1 MRYLPHTPQEIASM
15 LATIGVPSVDALFE
29 PIPSAVQ
36 LGRPLAIPSGLDEA
50 SLMTHLAELSHK
62 NPAATMLSFLG
73 AGIYEHHVPPAVDQL
88 LLRSEF
94 YTAYTPYQA
103 EVAQGTL
110 QTIFE
115 FQTIVSE
122 LLGLPVANASMYDG
136 ASATAEAV
144 LMARRLTKR
153 SRVLVS
159 EGVHPEYAE
168 TVRTYVQGLPGGA
181 SHIETLPIAGDGAID
196 RARVETA
203 LKGEPVACI
212 VVGYPTFFG
221 TVVDLRALAE
231 LAHANGALLV
241 TVTMEPY
248 ALALI
253 EPPGTLGAD
262 IAVGEAQALGLPPQN
277 GGPGCGIFACRDG
290 RDYLQQ
296 IPGRLCGETVDKNGE
311 RGYVLTLSTREQ
323 HIRRERAT
331 SNICTNHALCAL
343 AVTIRACLLGKQGF
357 IAVAK
362 QCLAKAEYAKKAVLA
377 AGGWEMPYAAATFN
391 EFVLRRQ
398 AGPVA
403 PVLARLAKQGIL
415 AGVDMGRWNDAWSRD
430 LLVCVTER
438 HSKADIDRLV
448 SALASGVASTSH

>member
-1 MRYLPHTPQEIASM
+1 M
-15 LATIGVPSVDALFE
+15 LAAIGVPDVDALFE
-29 PIPSAVQ
+29 PIPKAVQ
-36 LGRPLAIPSGLDEA
+36 LGRSLAIPGGLDEA
-50 SLMTHLAELSHK
+50 SLMTHIAELADK
-62 NPAATMLSFLG
+62 NRAATMLSFQG

-122 LLGLPVANASMYDG
+122 LFGLPVANASMYDG
-136 ASATAEAV
+136 ASAAAEAV
-144 LMARRLTKR
+144 LMARRLTRR

-168 TVRTYVQGLPGGA
+168 TVRTYVQGLPGGSA
-181 SHIETLPIAGDGAID
+181 QIETVPLGDDG
-196 RARVETA
+196 TA
-203 LKGEPVACI
+203 DTAAFLAKHMDDVACV
-212 VVGYPTFFG
+212 VVGYPSFQG
-221 TVVDLRALAE
+221 TVADLRALADVV
-231 LAHANGALLV
+231 HAKGALLV

-248 ALALI
+248 ALALL
-253 EPPGTLGAD
+253 EPPGALGAD
-262 IAVGEAQALGLPPQN
+262 IAVGEGQALGLPPQN
-277 GGPGCGIFACRDG
+277 GGPGCGLFACKDG
-290 RDYLQQ
+290 RDFLQQ

-343 AVTIRACLLGKQGF
+343 AITIRACLLGKEGF
-357 IAVAK
+357 IRVAK
-362 QCLAKAEYAKKAVLA
+362 QCLAKAEYVKARA
-377 AGGWEMPYAAATFN
+377 TESGTWELPYRAATFN
-391 EFVLRRQ
+391 EFVLRNKV
-398 AGPVA
+398 GPVA
-403 PVLARLAKQGIL
+403 PVAERLAREGIL
-415 AGVDMGRWNDAWSRD
+415 GGVPLGRWNDAWARD

-438 HSKADIDRLV
+438 HGRADLDRLV
-448 SALASGVASTSH
+448 AALA

>member
-1 MRYLPHTPQEIASM
+1 MRYLPHTPQEISAM
-15 LATIGVPSVDALFE
+15 LEAIGVPSLDALFD
-29 PIPSAVQ
+29 PIPKDVQ
-36 LGRPLAIPSGLDEA
+36 LGRPLAIPPGLDEA
-50 SLMTHLAELSHK
+50 SLMTHLADLAGK
-62 NPAATMLSFLG
+62 NRAATMLSFLG
-73 AGIYEHHVPPAVDQL
+73 AGMYEHHVPPAVDQL

-122 LLGLPVANASMYDG
+122 LFGLPVANASMYDG

-144 LMARRLTKR
+144 LMARRLTRR
-153 SRVLVS
+153 SRVLLS

-181 SHIETLPIAGDGAID
+181 AKIETVPIARDGASNKAAFEAAWGGD
-196 RARVETA
+196 D
-203 LKGEPVACI
+203 VACV
-212 VVGYPTFFG
+212 VVGYPDFFG
-221 TVVDLRALAE
+221 RVGDLHALAE
-231 LAHANGALLV
+231 LAHAKGALLV

-253 EPPGTLGAD
+253 EPPGALGAD
-262 IAVGEAQALGLPPQN
+262 IAVGEGQALGLPPQN
-277 GGPGCGIFACRDG
+277 GGPGCGLFACRDA
-290 RDYLQQ
+290 RDFMQQ
-296 IPGRLCGETVDKNGE
+296 VPGRLCGETVDKNGE

-357 IAVAK
+357 VAVAK
-362 QCLAKAEYAKKAVLA
+362 QCLAKAEYLKAKVV
-377 AGGWEMPYAAATFN
+377 AGGAWELPYRAPTFN
-391 EFVLRRQ
+391 EFVLRRKD
-398 AGPVA
+398 GKVSPIVE
-403 PVLARLAKQGIL
+403 RLAKDGIL
-415 AGVDMGRWNDAWSRD
+415 CGVDLGRWNDAWSHD

-438 HSKADIDRLV
+438 HSKTDLDRLAA
-448 SALASGVASTSH
+448 ALG

>member
-1 MRYLPHTPQEIASM
+1 MRYLPHTPQEISTM
-15 LATIGVPSVDALFE
+15 LEAIGVPSLDGLFE
-29 PIPSAVQ
+29 PIPRDVQ
-36 LGRPLAIPSGLDEA
+36 LGRPLAIPAGLDEA
-50 SLMTHLAELSHK
+50 SLMAHLAELAQK

-73 AGIYEHHVPPAVDQL
+73 AGIYDHHVPPAVDQL

-122 LLGLPVANASMYDG
+122 LYGLPVANASMYDG

-153 SRVLVS
+153 SHVLLS

-181 SHIETLPIAGDGAID
+181 AHIETVPSGKDGTAD
-196 RARVETA
+196 FHALEARLA
-203 LKGEPVACI
+203 SDDVACV
-212 VVGYPTFFG
+212 VVGYPNVYG
-221 TVVDLRALAE
+221 CVGDLRALAE
-231 LAHANGALLV
+231 AAHARGALLV

-253 EPPGTLGAD
+253 EPPGAVGAD
-262 IAVGEAQALGLPPQN
+262 IAVGEGQALGLPPQN
-277 GGPGCGIFACRDG
+277 GGPGCGLFACRDG
-290 RDYLQQ
+290 RDFMQQ

-343 AVTIRACLLGKQGF
+343 AITIRACLLGKQGLV
-357 IAVAK
+357 AVAK
-362 QCLAKAEYAKKAVLA
+362 QCLAKAEYVKTAVLA
-377 AGGWEMPYAAATFN
+377 QGSWELPYGAPTFN
-391 EFVLRRQ
+391 EFVLRRK

-403 PVLARLAKQGIL
+403 PVLERLAKDGIL
-415 AGVDMGRWNDAWSRD
+415 GGVDLGRWNRASEND

-438 HSKADIDRLV
+438 HAKADLDRLV
-448 SALASGVASTSH
+448 AGLG

>member
-15 LATIGVPSVDALFE
+15 LEAIGVPSVDALFE
-29 PIPSAVQ
+29 PIPQAVR
-36 LGRPLAIPSGLDEA
+36 LARPLAIAPGMDEA
-50 SLMTHLAELSHK
+50 SLMAHVEALAAK

-73 AGIYEHHVPPAVDQL
+73 AGIYDHHVPPAVDQL

-122 LLGLPVANASMYDG
+122 LFGLPLANASMYDG

-181 SHIETLPIAGDGAID
+181 AEIETLPIGARGAVDVSAIH
-196 RARVETA
+196 AKIA
-203 LKGEPVACI
+203 SGGPVAC
-212 VVGYPTFFG
+212 VVIGYPNFFG
-221 TVVDLRALAE
+221 TVGDLKAIADACH
-231 LAHANGALLV
+231 AHGALLV

-253 EPPGTLGAD
+253 DPPGALGAD
-262 IAVGEAQALGLPPQN
+262 IAVGEGQALGLSPQN
-277 GGPGCGIFACRDG
+277 GGPGCGLFACRDA

-296 IPGRLCGETVDKNGE
+296 LPGRLCGETVDKNGE

-343 AVTIRACLLGKQGF
+343 AITIRACLLGKRGF
-357 IAVAK
+357 VEVAR
-362 QCLAKAEYAKKAVLA
+362 QCLAKAEYVKKAVTA
-377 AGGWEMPYAAATFN
+377 RGAWELPHGAPTFN
-391 EFVLRRQ
+391 EFVLRRK

-403 PVLARLAKQGIL
+403 PLLDKLAGDGLL
-415 AGVDMGRWNDAWSRD
+415 AGVDLGRFSPAWSRD
-430 LLVCVTER
+430 LLVAVTER
-438 HSKADIDRLV
+438 HTRADLDRLV
-448 SALASGVASTSH
+448 AALG